1 MTLSYP
7 NAQPTDP
14 EGCKNAFRNTTE
26 GCRQYLRDIFHFHF
40 SFGGLKKACCGTVI
54 NVTDLCWPILFP
66 NEPYRKT
73 KFSRRQ
79 IYLESLTSKGNSRY
93 KCWNIIMMTC
103 WKTLSGSR

>member
-1 MTLSYP
+1 MMRTAFLIMVLVFAMTLSYP

-26 GCRQYLRDIFHFHF
+26 GCRQYLHDIFHFHF

-66 NEPYRKT
+66 NEPYVRFLLKSLCT
-73 KFSRRQ
+73 KSN
-79 IYLESLTSKGNSRY
+79 LH
-93 KCWNIIMMTC
+93 
-103 WKTLSGSR
+103 